1 MSHKTYPSSVK
12 SILVA
17 VIIVLSGCSV
27 VPPDLSGIEVGMTKN
42 EVLKAMGKP
51 SDFKG
56 FGRSIFFI
64 YHADGEDLG
73 LMTWNSRYIK
83 MTDGKVESFGR
94 WGDFDTTKDPTIN
107 VNVKD
112 K

>member
-1 MSHKTYPSSVK
+1 MTHKIYPSSVK

-17 VIIVLSGCSV
+17 VTIVLSGCSV

-42 EVLKAMGKP
+42 EVLKAMGRP

-64 YHADGEDLG
+64 YHAKGEDLG

-83 MTDGKVESFGR
+83 ITDGKVESFGR